1 MRLSVVTTLYKSQL
15 FLDRFI
21 SKMSGA
27 LQGLGIEDYEI
38 VAVNDG
44 SPDQSLETML
54 KIKESD
60 PHIVIVDLSRNFGHH
75 YAMLAGLSV
84 SKGDYVFTIDC
95 DLEVDP
101 AVFGEFWNAHLQ
113 NPDADRVYGVQEK
126 RKGGFIENVGGRLFY
141 RFFNS
146 LSDTEIPEN
155 ILTESLM
162 SRQFVQELVTMG
174 DVNLFLGGM
183 YSWLGF
189 KQIPIVCPKGQRET
203 QSTYTFGKRVAL
215 SMQAVTSF
223 SAYPLR
229 LLFIVGSVLALLSFL
244 FGIYVI
250 LRKLFRP
257 EYVLMGYSSLILV
270 ILFSTGV
277 IIMALGIIGVYIE
290 KLFNQTKNRQR
301 FIIKTIYP

>member
-1 MRLSVVTTLYKSQL
+1 MQLSVVTTLYKSQL
-15 FLDRFI
+15 FLGRFI

-27 LQGLGIEDYEI
+27 LQELGIEDYEI

-44 SPDQSLETML
+44 SPDQSLETIL

-101 AVFGEFWNAHLQ
+101 AVFGEFWNVHLQ

>member
-1 MRLSVVTTLYKSQL
+1 MQLSVVTTLYKSQS
-15 FLDRFI
+15 FLERFI
-21 SKMSGA
+21 SKMSDA
-27 LQGLGIEDYEI
+27 LHESGIDDYEI

-44 SPDQSLETML
+44 SPDCSLETMFT
-54 KIKESD
+54 IKESN

-84 SKGDYVFTIDC
+84 SRGEYVFTIDC

-101 AVFGEFWNAHLQ
+101 SVFGQFWSVHLQ
-113 NPDADRVYGVQEK
+113 NPDVERVFGVQEK
-126 RKGGFIENVGGRLFY
+126 RKGGFIEKVGGRLFY

-162 SRQFVQELVTMG
+162 SRQFVQELVKMG

-189 KQIPIVCPKGQRET
+189 KQVPVICPKGQRET
-203 QSTYTFGKRVAL
+203 KSTYSFGKRVAL
-215 SMQAVTSF
+215 SLQAVTSF

-229 LLFIVGSVLALLSFL
+229 LLFIVGSFLASISFL
-244 FGIYVI
+244 FGLFVI
-250 LRKLFRP
+250 LRKLFLP

-277 IIMALGIIGVYIE
+277 IIMSLGIIGVYIE

-301 FIIKTIYP
+301 FIIKSIYP

>member
-1 MRLSVVTTLYKSQL
+1 MQLSVVTTLYKSQP
-15 FLDRFI
+15 FLERFV
-21 SKMSGA
+21 SRMSGA
-27 LQGLGIEDYEI
+27 LQELGIEDYEI

-54 KIKESD
+54 KIKEND

-95 DLEVDP
+95 DLEVAP
-101 AVFGEFWNAHLQ
+101 SVIREFWNVHLQ
-113 NPDADRVYGVQEK
+113 NPDSDRVYGVQEK
-126 RKGGFIENVGGRLFY
+126 RKGGFIEKVGGRLFY

-162 SRQFVQELVTMG
+162 SRQFVQELVKMG

-189 KQIPIVCPKGQRET
+189 KQVPMICPKGQRET
-203 QSTYTFGKRVAL
+203 KSTYTFGKRVAL
-215 SMQAVTSF
+215 SMQALTSF

-301 FIIKTIYP
+301 FIIKSIYP

>member
-1 MRLSVVTTLYKSQL
+1 MQLSVVTTLYRSQV
-15 FLDRFI
+15 FLERFI
-21 SKMSGA
+21 SKMSGV
-27 LQGLGIEDYEI
+27 LQELGIDDYEI

-44 SPDQSLETML
+44 SPDRSLETMFT
-54 KIKESD
+54 IKESN

-84 SKGDYVFTIDC
+84 SKGEYVFTIDC

-101 AVFGEFWNAHLQ
+101 SVFREFWKIHLQ
-113 NPDADRVYGVQEK
+113 NPDAERVYGVQEK
-126 RKGGFIENVGGRLFY
+126 RKGGFIEKMGGRLFY
-141 RFFNS
+141 RFFNF

-162 SRQFVQELVTMG
+162 SRQFVQELVRMG

-189 KQIPIVCPKGQRET
+189 KQIPVVCPKGQRET
-203 QSTYTFGKRVAL
+203 KSTYSFGKRVAL
-215 SMQAVTSF
+215 SLQAVTSF

-229 LLFIVGSVLALLSFL
+229 LLFIVGSVLALFSFL
-244 FGIYVI
+244 FGLYIV
-250 LRKLFRP
+250 LRKLFMP

-277 IIMALGIIGVYIE
+277 IIMSLGIIGVYIE

-301 FIIKTIYP
+301 FIIKSIYP

>member
-1 MRLSVVTTLYKSQL
+1 MQLSVVTTLYKSQL
-15 FLDRFI
+15 FLGRFI

-27 LQGLGIEDYEI
+27 LQELGIEDYEI

-44 SPDQSLETML
+44 SPDQSLETIL

-101 AVFGEFWNAHLQ
+101 AVFGEFWNAHMQ

>member
-1 MRLSVVTTLYKSQL
+1 MQLSVVTTLYRSQV
-15 FLDRFI
+15 FLERFI
-21 SKMSGA
+21 SKMTDA
-27 LQGLGIEDYEI
+27 IQELGIDDYEI

-44 SPDQSLETML
+44 SPDRSLETMFTL
-54 KIKESD
+54 KEND

-101 AVFGEFWNAHLQ
+101 SVFREFWNIHLQ
-113 NPDADRVYGVQEK
+113 NPDAERVYGVQEK
-126 RKGGFIENVGGRLFY
+126 RKGGFIEKMGGRLFY

-162 SRQFVQELVTMG
+162 SRQFVQELVKMG

-189 KQIPIVCPKGQRET
+189 KQIPVICSKGQRET
-203 QSTYTFGKRVAL
+203 KSTYSFGKRVAL
-215 SMQAVTSF
+215 SLQAVTSF

-229 LLFIVGSVLALLSFL
+229 LLFIVGSVLALFSFL
-244 FGIYVI
+244 FGLYIV
-250 LRKLFRP
+250 LRKLFMP
-257 EYVLMGYSSLILV
+257 EYVLRGYSSLILV

>member
-1 MRLSVVTTLYKSQL
+1 MQLSVITTLYKSQC
-15 FLDRFI
+15 FLDRFV
-21 SKMSGA
+21 SRMSEA
-27 LQGLGIEDYEI
+27 LHELGIDDYEI

-44 SPDQSLETML
+44 SPDRSLETML
-54 KIKESD
+54 RIKEND

-84 SKGDYVFTIDC
+84 ANGDFAFTIDC
-95 DLEVDP
+95 DLEVAP
-101 AVFGEFWNAHLQ
+101 SVIKEFWNFHLQ

-126 RKGGFIENVGGRLFY
+126 RKGGFIEKVGGRLFY

-146 LSDTEIPEN
+146 LSETQIPEN

-162 SRQFVQELVTMG
+162 SRQFVQELVKMG

-189 KQIPIVCPKGQRET
+189 KQVPLVCPKGQRET
-203 QSTYTFGKRVAL
+203 KSTYSFGKRVAL
-215 SMQAVTSF
+215 SLQAVTSF

-229 LLFIVGSVLALLSFL
+229 LLFIVGSILALLSFL
-244 FGIYVI
+244 FGLYII
-250 LRKLFRP
+250 LRKIFMP

-277 IIMALGIIGVYIE
+277 IIMSLGVIGVYIE

>member
-1 MRLSVVTTLYKSQL
+1 
-15 FLDRFI
+15 
-21 SKMSGA
+21 MSGA